1 MLSAEGLR
9 GLARVL
15 SRTAD
20 RVGAVT
26 AERARHAAGLTWASP
41 RGRRAVDRAGQLA
54 GSAGA
59 VADELRAAAA
69 ELRLAADDLDRA
81 P

>member
-1 MLSAEGLR
+1 MLSAEGLH
-9 GLARVL
+9 GLACTL

-26 AERARHAAGLTWASP
+26 AERARHAAGLAWASP
-41 RGRRAVDRAGQLA
+41 RGRRAIDRAGELA
-54 GSAGA
+54 GFAGGA
-59 VADELRAAAA
+59 ADELRAAAA
-69 ELRLAADDLDRA
+69 ELRLAADGLDRA